1 MGGGIFPTCKESEGL
16 IFMAQIM
23 LLQLNKIKM
32 NGPTEKRTEEISRQF
47 TKEEIQTNAIVDGHS
62 Q

>member
-32 NGPTEKRTEEISRQF
+32 NGPTEK
-47 TKEEIQTNAIVDGHS
+47 
-62 Q
+62 

>member
-23 LLQLNKIKM
+23 LLQINKIKM
-32 NGPTEKRTEEISRQF
+32 NAHTEKQTEEISRQF